1 MIQYE
6 TFDDSKEIN
15 HDQTDKSKECEI
27 CNYNY
32 LNNGFQSDSKV
43 SDSKGSCVISTVNDV
58 DYNVCMFDITED
70 DVIDSIK
77 DFEPNEL

>member
-6 TFDDSKEIN
+6 TLDDSKEIN
-15 HDQTDKSKECEI
+15 HDQADKSKECEI

-43 SDSKGSCVISTVNDV
+43 SDSKWSCVISTVNDV
-58 DYNVCMFDITED
+58 DYNVFMFDITED